1 MLDVVQSGSGVA
13 ANLAGVKVAG
23 KTGTAETNSTTP
35 NSTFIGFAPYDTP
48 TLAIS
53 LVLEQTSENLEQ
65 TSENETTAAAVAGQV
80 LRAAL
85 AAQGM

>member
-1 MLDVVQSGSGVA
+1 MLDVVQNGSGSA
-13 ANLAGVKVAG
+13 AGIAGVKVAG
-23 KTGTAETNSTTP
+23 KTGTAETNSATP

-48 TLAIS
+48 TLAVS
-53 LVLEQTSENLEQ
+53 LVLEET
-65 TSENETTAAAVAGQV
+65 TENEATAAAVAGQV